1 MKTNRKTFAKERIES
16 AINALDK
23 LAQKAANSE
32 VVKTKQA
39 VTMMK
44 KSIRAA
50 RKNGSTWPEIME
62 ALQASGVE
70 ISARTV
76 MMLTNG
82 GKKKEA
88 AQKKKAPAPA
98 PAQPK
103 TAPPV
108 VPPGQFVIK
117 PDRGADL

>member
-1 MKTNRKTFAKERIES
+1 MKTNRKTYAKERIEY

-23 LAQKAANSE
+23 LAQKAADSD

-44 KSIRAA
+44 KSIKAA
-50 RKNGSTWPEIME
+50 RKNGATWPEIME

-76 MMLTNG
+76 MDMTNG
-82 GKKKEA
+82 SKKKEA

-98 PAQPK
+98 LAEK
-103 TAPPV
+103 KAPPV